1 MDNNTS
7 YTKQELLDIVKN
19 NGFLNVILRTTWS
32 CLDAWGNAELKMK
45 DKIIYIVKYLQ
56 FDLFEKLLW
65 DISIDPA
72 LDSF

>member
-7 YTKQELLDIVKN
+7 YNKQELLDIVKN
-19 NGFLNVILRTTWS
+19 NGVLNVILRTTWS

-56 FDLFEKLLW
+56 FDLFEKLVW
-65 DISIDPA
+65 DISMDPA